1 MYGEGFMSE
10 DANQYIVIAGCGRL
24 GVRLAN
30 QLSRD
35 GHRIVAID
43 HDERKFAGLSAEFS
57 GFRLLG
63 DVTELSILEQAKTHL
78 ANKFIA
84 VTRDDNVN
92 LATAQI
98 AQVVFQVPIV
108 VARVWDPQRE
118 AIFREYGIYT
128 VCPLILATEDL
139 LRRFKEL
146 RPQETQA

>member
-1 MYGEGFMSE
+1 MSE
-10 DANQYIVIAGCGRL
+10 DTNQYIVIAGCGRL
-24 GVRLAN
+24 GVQLAN
-30 QLSRD
+30 RLSRE

-43 HDERKFAGLSAEFS
+43 HDERKFAGLSSEFS

-63 DVTELSILEQAKTHL
+63 DVTELTVLEQAKTHL
-78 ANKFIA
+78 ADKFIA

-128 VCPLILATEDL
+128 VCPLILAVEDL
-139 LRRFKEL
+139 LRRFQEF
-146 RPQETQA
+146 RPRETQA